1 METIGVLDKLKELQD
16 ILAEKYRYEEQIRNS
31 PKQLAAQDELLARL
45 KKEYIEKSSV
55 YDECRMKVLK
65 LKSELEEAEGLRE
78 RGEKG
83 MDNISSH
90 REFEAL
96 DKEIKDAKEMEL
108 RARRDLQKE
117 EKNLAELNE
126 TLKQEE
132 QLIQSQEAELNVG
145 KASIEA
151 EISAYQ
157 EKIETLA
164 KQEKEMT
171 TGIDEEVV
179 FKFERIMKSER
190 INKSKQSQG
199 IVAVKGNVC
208 DGCHMIL
215 PAQFAN
221 EVRAGNKIV
230 FCPYCSRIL
239 YYQELEN
246 GETEYFQAV
255 NTGSLADIDSDLSDF
270 VDSDDEEDNETAGD
284 DLPGGM
290 EFEE

>member
-1 METIGVLDKLKELQD
+1 METISVLDKLKELQD
-16 ILAEKYRYEEQIRNS
+16 ILAEKYKYEELIRTA
-31 PKQLAAQDELLARL
+31 PQQLSAQDELLSRL
-45 KKEYIEKSSV
+45 KKEYIEKSTV
-55 YDECRMKVLK
+55 YDEVRGKVLK
-65 LKSELEEAEGLRE
+65 LKAELAEAETARE

-96 DKEIKDAKEMEL
+96 EKEIKDAKEMET
-108 RARRDLQKE
+108 RIRKDLQKE
-117 EKNLAELNE
+117 DKVLSELNE

-132 QLIQSQEAELNVG
+132 QLIESQEAELTAG
-145 KASIEA
+145 KAALEG
-151 EISAYQ
+151 EISGYKAQ
-157 EKIETLA
+157 IDSLVETEKSI
-164 KQEKEMT
+164 T

-190 INKSKQSQG
+190 IIKSKQNKG

-221 EVRAGNKIV
+221 EVRSGNKIV

-239 YYQELEN
+239 YYHELES
-246 GETEYFQAV
+246 GEAEYFQAAD
-255 NTGSLADIDSDLSDF
+255 TGSLADFDNDLADF
-270 VDSDDEEDNETAGD
+270 EVDEEETIEVVEESISD
-284 DLPGGM
+284 I
-290 EFEE
+290 EFSEEM